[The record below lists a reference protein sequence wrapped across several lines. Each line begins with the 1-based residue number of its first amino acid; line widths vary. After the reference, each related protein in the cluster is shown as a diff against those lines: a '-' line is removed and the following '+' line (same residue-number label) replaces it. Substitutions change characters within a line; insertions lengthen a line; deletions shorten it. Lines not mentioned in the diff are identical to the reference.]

1 MAPSLA
7 MLQTLATT
15 LAGVSDALHTQSAA
29 HEPHTR
35 LGIFEGYIGV
45 LVISFVVTLFA
56 TPIMRMLA
64 VKNGII
70 DRPSDP
76 RKVHK
81 IPVAYLGGVGVYLG
95 IMAGIFFSLLAI
107 KFTSLIQYHPTK
119 FIDPLGEA
127 IRLPV
132 PWSVV
137 LGMTVI
143 VLVGVIDDVSGLSPR
158 VKVGGQLFAAA
169 CLAVELVGVRV
180 AAGLVL
186 PLAEAFGVQT
196 TTVIMNGQAAETV
209 LFSIPLPAPIL
220 GYAAIHIDMIYWIGT
235 AMLGLGVV
243 ALCNACNLIDGLDGL
258 CTGTTAITSI
268 GLLVIALSLAL
279 FDDGP
284 RDSQRIILCMAILG
298 ACLGFLPHNFNPATI
313 FLGDAGSLLLGYCMC
328 VLIFSLGDTGKTHYV
343 AAGLIAFMLPILDT
357 ALAIV
362 RRKMEGKSISAADD
376 QHIHHIL
383 KRALGVKRAVLVLYA
398 IAAAFAIMGA
408 FVAMGRARVVYLFAL
423 LLVSFI
429 GVTAIKIARRKH
441 IESQLLQ
448 REAMAAVGT
457 APPVDAPTPPPAEN
471 TSAAVPPGV
480 ASDQRG

>member
-1 MAPSLA
+1 MVTVAAILNALA
-7 MLQTLATT
+7 STLGA
-15 LAGVSDALHTQSAA
+15 AGPLDIVSTPHVDAS
-29 HEPHTR
+29 R

-45 LVISFVVTLFA
+45 LVVSFVVTLFA
-56 TPIMRMLA
+56 TPLMRMLA

-76 RKVHK
+76 RKIHK

-95 IMAGIFFSLLAI
+95 IMAGVFFSFLAL
-107 KFTSLIQYHPTK
+107 KFTGLIQYHPTK

-132 PWSVV
+132 PWSVF

-143 VLVGVIDDVSGLSPR
+143 VLVGVIDDVTGLSPR

-169 CLAVELVGVRV
+169 CLAIEMVGVRL

-186 PLAEAFGVQT
+186 PLAQAFGIET
-196 TTVIMNGQAAETV
+196 TLNAQGFETV
-209 LFSIPLPAPIL
+209 MLHIPLPGTIL
-220 GYAAIHIDMIYWIGT
+220 GFSAISIDTIYWIGT

-243 ALCNACNLIDGLDGL
+243 GLCNACNLIDGLDGL
-258 CTGTTAITSI
+258 CSGTTAITSI

-279 FDDGP
+279 LDDGP

-343 AAGLIAFMLPILDT
+343 AAGLIAFMLPIMDT

-383 KRALGVKRAVLVLYA
+383 KRALGVKKSVLVLYL
-398 IAAAFAIMGA
+398 IAGAFAVMGA
-408 FVAMGRARVVYLFAL
+408 LVAMGRARVVYMFAL
-423 LLVSFI
+423 LLISFI

-441 IESQLLQ
+441 IEGQLLQ
-448 REAMAAVGT
+448 REAMEAVGT
-457 APPVDAPTPPPAEN
+457 APTVEVPKPA
-471 TSAAVPPGV
+471 TTVTASVPPGI
-480 ASDQRG
+480 ASEK